1 VAPELFYQLA
11 ADVLLVLHALF
22 VAFLVLGVV
31 AIYLGVWLSWG
42 WVRNFWLRLFH
53 LAGIAIVVFQAWAG
67 MICPLTVWEMELRK
81 LSGASG
87 LERYDGSFIQHWVQT
102 LLYYEAPGWVFVVVY
117 TLFGG
122 LIVASWFIVRPR
134 RHE

>member
-1 VAPELFYQLA
+1 
-11 ADVLLVLHALF
+11 
-22 VAFLVLGVV
+22 
-31 AIYLGVWLSWG
+31 
-42 WVRNFWLRLFH
+42 
-53 LAGIAIVVFQAWAG
+53 

-81 LSGASG
+81 LSGVSG
-87 LERYDGSFIQHWVQT
+87 LERYEGSFIQHWLQSI
-102 LLYYEAPGWVFVVVY
+102 LYYQAPEWVFVAVH

>member
-1 VAPELFYQLA
+1 LSPELFYQLA
-11 ADVLLVLHALF
+11 ADVLLVVHALF
-22 VAFLVLGVV
+22 VAFLVLGVM
-31 AIYLGVWLSWG
+31 AIYLGLWLSWG
-42 WVRNFWLRLFH
+42 WVRNSWLRLSH
-53 LAGIAIVVFQAWAG
+53 LASIAIVVFQAWAG

-81 LSGASG
+81 LAGVSGQ
-87 LERYDGSFIQHWVQT
+87 ERYEGSFIQHWVQSI
-102 LLYYEAPGWVFVVVY
+102 LYYQAPEWVFVAVY